1 MNNVVSQTTMKN
13 LSLTLMIIVAALFT
27 VGVGLAAAGP
37 DAALTGT
44 YWRTVAIDGNP
55 AIPLPKKREA
65 HLVFAGEGNRV
76 SGSTGCNRVVG
87 TFKQTGEDFHFSPM
101 AATKMAC
108 PPNLDA
114 QERAFLEA
122 LGATA
127 AAHISGNT
135 LELKDA
141 QCKVRLSFEACA
153 P

>member
-1 MNNVVSQTTMKN
+1 MKW
-13 LSLTLMIIVAALFT
+13 LSLTFMGALAALLLVT
-27 VGVGLAAAGP
+27 AGTASAGP

-44 YWRTVAIDGNP
+44 YWRAVAIDGNP
-55 AIPLPKKREA
+55 TVSLPKQREA
-65 HLVFAGEGNRV
+65 HLVFAAEGNRV

-87 TFKQTGEDFHFSPM
+87 TFTQAAEVLRFSPM
-101 AATKMAC
+101 ASTKMAC

-122 LGATA
+122 VQATA
-127 AAHISGNT
+127 AAQISGNT

-141 QCKVRLSFEACA
+141 AGKVRLRFEACA

>member
-1 MNNVVSQTTMKN
+1 MKK
-13 LSLTLMIIVAALFT
+13 LSLTLMIILAALFAL
-27 VGVGLAAAGP
+27 GVGLATAGP

-44 YWRTVAIDGNP
+44 YWRAVAIDGNP
-55 AIPLPKKREA
+55 VVPLPKKREA
-65 HLVFAGEGNRV
+65 HLVFAAAGSRV

-87 TFKQTGEDFHFSPM
+87 TFKQTGESLSFPPM

-122 LGATA
+122 LQATA
-127 AAHISGNT
+127 AAQISGNT

-141 QCKVRLSFEACA
+141 AGKVRLRFEACT